1 MSDLQISPWDL
12 AIVATYVIGTRI
24 LFGWYA
30 ARKARQGAEGYFL
43 GGRAIGWPLIGLS
56 FYVSNMSGGS
66 FVGLPGSGYNDG
78 IAVYH
83 YEWLP
88 ALILVLFVFFILP
101 LYLRARIYTAPQF
114 LEERFGPRPRLAFS
128 GFLLVAMTLID
139 GPASL
144 YAGAMVGQTLF
155 PSVPVWSMIAVA
167 AAIAGVYIFFG
178 GLGAVV
184 INDALQA
191 AMIIGGGI
199 LLLIL
204 AWDAIPSWEAV
215 QAAAPE
221 NALHLIQPADDPL
234 LPWPGVFSGVLII
247 GIYFWCTN
255 QFVVQRALAARSLDH
270 GRWGALFAAALK
282 LPNLFILILPGV
294 MATVLYPNLERPDM
308 VFPTMMVDLL
318 PVGLRGLLLAAFV
331 AAILSSLEAIFNSSA
346 TLFTMDFVRR
356 LRPQTSDQALA
367 NWGRWATVGF
377 MVAAML
383 WTPFILQFPTLWQY
397 LQSFLSYL
405 TPPVV
410 AVFLIG
416 IFWRR
421 TSEAGAFYTLVVGIP
436 LAIVGWVANEL
447 LGLLS
452 IQYLYAAGI
461 VFAAS
466 AVILVA
472 VSLATAVP
480 TDEQV
485 GRATWRPALW
495 HDESA
500 ELTGRAWYLNY
511 RYLSLGVLI
520 AAGAMVLW
528 WW

>member
-1 MSDLQISPWDL
+1 
-12 AIVATYVIGTRI
+12 
-24 LFGWYA
+24 
-30 ARKARQGAEGYFL
+30 
-43 GGRAIGWPLIGLS
+43 
-56 FYVSNMSGGS
+56 
-66 FVGLPGSGYNDG
+66 
-78 IAVYH
+78 
-83 YEWLP
+83 
-88 ALILVLFVFFILP
+88 
-101 LYLRARIYTAPQF
+101 
-114 LEERFGPRPRLAFS
+114 
-128 GFLLVAMTLID
+128 
-139 GPASL
+139 
-144 YAGAMVGQTLF
+144 
-155 PSVPVWSMIAVA
+155 VPVWSMIAVA